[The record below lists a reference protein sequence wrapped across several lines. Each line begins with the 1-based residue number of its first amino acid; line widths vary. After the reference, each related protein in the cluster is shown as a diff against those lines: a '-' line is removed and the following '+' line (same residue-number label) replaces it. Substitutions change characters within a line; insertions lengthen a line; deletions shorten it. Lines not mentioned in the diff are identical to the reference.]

1 MEQLPNVRLRIAGE
15 GPQRIDLEAL
25 KDKLLLQN
33 VEFIGQI
40 TGRTLENE
48 IVASQFTVLPSR
60 AYETLGKTILES
72 YALGRAV
79 VASDL
84 GSRRELVHEGKTG
97 LLHEPGDINDLAE
110 KLSLLSHQPELAS
123 TMGAAGRDLVEKH
136 HRPEDHYERMLEI
149 YEQLILQ
156 KKSLVH
162 SAAMPLKERSLRV
175 AFIGGRGVGS
185 KYSGIESYYEEAG
198 EQLVDLG
205 HEVTVYCRTYFTAK
219 MTRHKGMRV
228 IRLPTIRTK
237 HMETAVHTLLSTL
250 HASFSDFDIVHFHA
264 LGPALFSFIP
274 RLFGKK
280 TIVTVQGLDGQRM
293 KWGKLAKSVLGMG
306 ERAAISFPDATM
318 VASRTLRQ
326 HYRST
331 YGVETTFVPNGTYI
345 RERLPP
351 QYLPKWGL
359 EKDKY
364 ILYLGRFSREKNCQL
379 LVDAYKRLDTP
390 VKLVLAGGSSY
401 SDSYAEKLRK
411 HESSSIIFLDWLSG
425 EALDELLTNAM
436 LFVLPSEVEGL
447 SLALL
452 DAMGAGVCVLAS
464 DIPENTEVVEGAGY
478 TFRSGDLNDLQRMVQ
493 RLILHPKL
501 RKAASRAAR
510 LRIQENYLW
519 PKVAQQIEDVYRSV
533 TGKSTAGKFKKSV
546 NTEPKEFKDAA

>member
-1 MEQLPNVRLRIAGE
+1 
-15 GPQRIDLEAL
+15 
-25 KDKLLLQN
+25 
-33 VEFIGQI
+33 
-40 TGRTLENE
+40 
-48 IVASQFTVLPSR
+48 
-60 AYETLGKTILES
+60 
-72 YALGRAV
+72 
-79 VASDL
+79 
-84 GSRRELVHEGKTG
+84 
-97 LLHEPGDINDLAE
+97 
-110 KLSLLSHQPELAS
+110 
-123 TMGAAGRDLVEKH
+123 MGAAGRDLVERH
-136 HRPEDHYERMLEI
+136 YRPEDHYERMLAI
-149 YEQLILQ
+149 YEQLVLQ
-156 KKSLVH
+156 KKSVVR
-162 SAAMPLKERSLRV
+162 SAAMPLEERSLRV

-198 EQLVDLG
+198 KQLVDLG

-219 MTRHKGMRV
+219 MTRCNGMRV

-250 HASFSDFDIVHFHA
+250 HASLSNFDIVHFHA

-293 KWGKLAKSVLGMG
+293 KWGKLAKSVLRMG
-306 ERAAISFPDATM
+306 ERAATSFPDATM

-326 HYRST
+326 HYRSRH
-331 YGVETTFVPNGTYI
+331 GVETTFVPNGTHI
-345 RERLPP
+345 RGRLPP
-351 QYLPKWGL
+351 QYLPEWGL
-359 EKDKY
+359 EKDNY

-379 LVDAYKRLDTP
+379 LVDAYERLDTP

-401 SDSYAEKLRK
+401 SDSYAEELRK

-436 LFVLPSEVEGL
+436 LFVLPSEIEGL

-452 DAMGAGVCVLAS
+452 DAMGAGVCVLTS

-478 TFRSGDLNDLQRMVQ
+478 TFRSGDLNDLQRMLQ
-493 RLILHPKL
+493 RLILGPKL
-501 RKAASRAAR
+501 REASSRAAR

-519 PKVAQQIEDVYRSV
+519 PRITQQIEEVYRSV
-533 TGKSTAGKFKKSV
+533 TRKSPAEKFRKSE
-546 NTEPKEFKDAA
+546 NTEPKQFKDAA